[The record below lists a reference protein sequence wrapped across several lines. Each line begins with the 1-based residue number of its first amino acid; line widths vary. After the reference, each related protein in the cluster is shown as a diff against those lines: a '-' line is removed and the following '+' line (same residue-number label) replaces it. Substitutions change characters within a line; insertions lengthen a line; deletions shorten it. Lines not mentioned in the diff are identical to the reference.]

1 MPALSPRT
9 SASTRRADEILQC
22 EGSTVSFTYD
32 LSTDRGVVRLLIKDT
47 DTVTVA
53 NQFYTDAEIDA
64 FLTLNSDDVRYA
76 AADALDTWASNE
88 AMVTK
93 AVTLLDISTNGPA
106 VAAALRAHA
115 KTLRE
120 QADLAAATGDAGFDI
135 AEMAL
140 GPFSEREQIL
150 ADALRDEE

>member
-1 MPALSPRT
+1 M
-9 SASTRRADEILQC
+9 
-22 EGSTVSFTYD
+22 SFTYD
-32 LSTDRGVVRLLIKDT
+32 LSTNRGMVRLIIRDT

-53 NQFYTDAEIDA
+53 NQFFTDEEINA

-106 VAAALRAHA
+106 VAASLRAHA

-120 QADLAAATGDAGFDI
+120 QAAEAAMTGDAGFDI

-140 GPFSEREQIL
+140 GLFSDREQVINE
-150 ADALRDEE
+150 AMRDEE

>member
-1 MPALSPRT
+1 
-9 SASTRRADEILQC
+9 
-22 EGSTVSFTYD
+22 VSFTYTAGA
-32 LSTDRGVVRLLIKDT
+32 TDKDDVRLIIRDT

-53 NQFYTDAEIDA
+53 NQFFSDEEIAA
-64 FLTLNSDDVRYA
+64 FLALNSGDVRYA

-106 VAAALRAHA
+106 VATALRTHA
-115 KTLRE
+115 NKLRE
-120 QADLAAATGDAGFDI
+120 LADAASLASDAGFDV

-140 GPFSEREQIL
+140 GVVHDREQYVNEAI
-150 ADALRDEE
+150 RE